1 MVLFECKKYFSSN
14 LDVAIVS
21 VVLVVLLFTL
31 IAVGY
36 FCYKKKNKT
45 ETTGLGLGAGGVR
58 VSGGGTKKD
67 RNTFVPNFVGKPK

>member
-1 MVLFECKKYFSSN
+1 MIFLNVNKYYFSN
-14 LDVAIVS
+14 LDVVIVS

-36 FCYKKKNKT
+36 FCYKKKNKDDLSNL
-45 ETTGLGLGAGGVR
+45 ESGAGR

-67 RNTFVPNFVGKPK
+67 RNTFVPNFVDRL